1 MSGRV
6 SLAVGFV
13 SPGVP
18 SGRGAH
24 LLHTGQLQVS
34 RTRPR
39 TSFPSKCKRV
49 PGYWRPLRALAER
62 DNGRPPPPSPRAVN
76 ATSAAT
82 TTAAAAGDG
91 VAVDEADAARRQLAE
106 RRFAAVRE
114 RVAALEQKVQGLE
127 AERRVMLAG
136 RLLRALEDSAFSK
149 RVTAAVADVMAAEP
163 GEADRSAGGAAGTR
177 SAMDKSGEPAAE
189 MSNQEEWLQGIGRI
203 CQQTISVLESALSW
217 TAPPSPQRERLQEM
231 LQRVEAVM
239 EGAQLSEMRAL
250 TATPASTTETASS
263 GTRDFFN
270 RAIRALRSRSR
281 TNAVTTDEELE
292 SVLASAAQM
301 RRTASLKGDMD
312 RVLGAESEPDK
323 EPNTA
328 KRGAISSPASSG
340 AAPGAEGALEE
351 CKRRAAEL
359 QRVAT
364 QFVSETWQR
373 LNGVPVS
380 GDDHGETAA
389 ADGTRGRTAAST
401 GTLMQRQ
408 STILKATMDE
418 LKPLERQL
426 QELSKERE
434 ARLRREGPLGK
445 LVHIKELRALDDR
458 VNALRR
464 QISVRLL
471 EGEMERIKLT
481 LEAEL
486 EAATVLAPLAT
497 FNDQEELLLIAEYGL
512 FGKRLAE
519 MQVLVDVGEAAL
531 IDDEALAALASD
543 IQDLKARLGMGEDDA
558 YMNLG
563 AMVLDWR
570 RVHQYTAE
578 LARKTREGRRFGIHA
593 DAARGAHHTTHRP
606 RPAHPGAVQRVVGA
620 AADTRRPRAG
630 VFLHPAI
637 LSQFLPEH
645 VHRQAAGD
653 HAAVRGPDATDIHHR
668 GVIVGGGKRGHGW
681 RGRYAAPGQ
690 RRRGGAFGQRRGGG
704 RGGEAE
710 GRALHASMS
719 GRACEGGV
727 KNAQGC
733 MSEASASIRT
743 WENTLFAWILSRFPL
758 GLSYIIVL
766 LIHFPLLQS
775 TLLRLGGARVTYCNP
790 NTPSR

>member
-1 MSGRV
+1 MGSEGRHCRMRHWGAEEWVELVMSGRV

-380 GDDHGETAA
+380 GDDHGEAAA

-578 LARKTREGRRFGIHA
+578 LARKTREGGEFYWRGVRLLGGDLAYTARLIQRAASGYTLTPREVRTIRRTGRDLLTLVPFSVLLALPLTPVGHVLVFSFIQRYFPSFFPSTFTDKRQEIMRRYEGLMRRISTIEA
-593 DAARGAHHTTHRP
+593 SSSEAAN
-606 RPAHPGAVQRVVGA
+606 
-620 AADTRRPRAG
+620 ADTDGADDT
-630 VFLHPAI
+630 LH
-637 LSQFLPEH
+637 
-645 VHRQAAGD
+645 R
-653 HAAVRGPDATDIHHR
+653 
-668 GVIVGGGKRGHGW
+668 
-681 RGRYAAPGQ
+681 
-690 RRRGGAFGQRRGGG
+690 
-704 RGGEAE
+704 
-710 GRALHASMS
+710 
-719 GRACEGGV
+719 
-727 KNAQGC
+727 
-733 MSEASASIRT
+733 ASAAEEAHLVSD
-743 WENTLFAWILSRFPL
+743 EEEEEEEKQKDAP
-758 GLSYIIVL
+758 
-766 LIHFPLLQS
+766 S
-775 TLLRLGGARVTYCNP
+775 THQ
-790 NTPSR
+790 

>member
-1 MSGRV
+1 MPLPLLSRQVEWYRGKMGSDGRHCRMGHLGTEEWLELVTSGRM

-13 SPGVP
+13 SLGVP
-18 SGRGAH
+18 SGRRAH
-24 LLHTGQLQVS
+24 FLHTGQLRAS

-39 TSFPSKCKRV
+39 TSFPSKCNRA
-49 PGYWRPLRALAER
+49 PGHWRPLRALAER
-62 DNGRPPPPSPRAVN
+62 DNGRPPPSPPSSPQTVN

-91 VAVDEADAARRQLAE
+91 AAVDETDAARRQLAE

-127 AERRVMLAG
+127 AERRVLLAE
-136 RLLRALEDSAFSK
+136 RLLRALEDKAFSK
-149 RVTAAVADVMAAEP
+149 RVTAAVADAIAAEP
-163 GEADRSAGGAAGTR
+163 AGADRSAGGAVGARPAT
-177 SAMDKSGEPAAE
+177 DKSGEPAAE
-189 MSNQEEWLQGIGRI
+189 TSNQEEWVQGIGRV
-203 CQQTISVLESALSW
+203 CQQTINVLESALSW
-217 TAPPSPQRERLQEM
+217 TALPSPQRERLQEM
-231 LQRVEAVM
+231 LQRVEAVV
-239 EGAQLSEMRAL
+239 EGAQLSEMRAP

-270 RAIRALRSRSR
+270 RAIQALRSRSR

-328 KRGAISSPASSG
+328 KRGAVSSPASSG
-340 AAPGAEGALEE
+340 AAPGAEGVLEE

-380 GDDHGETAA
+380 DDDHGEAA
-389 ADGTRGRTAAST
+389 AANGTRGRTAASA

-471 EGEMERIKLT
+471 EGEMERINLT

-497 FNDQEELLLIAEYGL
+497 YNDQEELLLIAEYGL

-570 RVHQYTAE
+570 RVQQYTSE
-578 LARKTREGRRFGIHA
+578 LARKTREGGEFYWRGVRLLGGDLAYTTRLIQRAASGYTLTPREVRTIRRTGRDLLTLVPFSVLLALPLTPVGHVLVFSFIQRYFPSFFPSTFTDKRQEIMRRYESLMRRISTIEASSSQAA
-593 DAARGAHHTTHRP
+593 DADGA
-606 RPAHPGAVQRVVGA
+606 
-620 AADTRRPRAG
+620 D
-630 VFLHPAI
+630 
-637 LSQFLPEH
+637 
-645 VHRQAAGD
+645 D
-653 HAAVRGPDATDIHHR
+653 
-668 GVIVGGGKRGHGW
+668 
-681 RGRYAAPGQ
+681 
-690 RRRGGAFGQRRGGG
+690 
-704 RGGEAE
+704 
-710 GRALHASMS
+710 ALH
-719 GRACEGGV
+719 R
-727 KNAQGC
+727 
-733 MSEASASIRT
+733 ASAAEEAHLVS
-743 WENTLFAWILSRFPL
+743 EEEEEEEEQKDASPP
-758 GLSYIIVL
+758 
-766 LIHFPLLQS
+766 HP
-775 TLLRLGGARVTYCNP
+775 
-790 NTPSR
+790 